1 MISRKFLILLMV
13 ISFPVV
19 GDTKA
24 SDTKVRFK
32 KTEHH
37 QFTGAKLEGKLKKP
51 ELSYIYERKGLRQ
64 EQIVNIPENFDD
76 KIVEGAG
83 EF

>member
-1 MISRKFLILLMV
+1 MISRVCLLLMMAFCFQV
-13 ISFPVV
+13 I
-19 GDTKA
+19 GATKA